1 MDRGSASESHWL
13 SEMEKSKGRRREKR
27 KMNQKNDNKKK
38 KARTCNKS
46 RLPDLKKMNVASVTK
61 QTNPECEVKENCSET
76 GFSKDERRKTMKR
89 CSNIFAQ
96 NTDVFQE
103 VRDKKQLVVRC
114 GKMAGSLHRI
124 KYDTGEKCIS
134 CKGKWYSP
142 SQFEAIGGKGR
153 HKKWKFSIYYWPSK
167 GFQQVQLLKL
177 IKSGVLPEFGHLRES
192 FRQVKQKDKSRANS
206 GQNMTRRNE
215 LVNALKGFPES
226 WKRLFAKTVSIPV
239 CGIKKNTLQ
248 RETIQPDSSS
258 DESESVA
265 ERVKMNRRES
275 VMSAETIS
283 KKTTEPVGSTA
294 SDNPLYSHP
303 VDASEP
309 GVSPVVDVEE
319 AVQTTD
325 DPAGAGQLSVNAS
338 PAEWQNTVASEET
351 RETRQLQLYELL
363 EKQFNTIN
371 NTLQSID
378 LSLKK
383 LVEKQSHDTL
393 PQNLSITPAVI
404 ENPQIHSLVKQ
415 E

>member
-1 MDRGSASESHWL
+1 MNLFMDRGSASESHWL
-13 SEMEKSKGRRREKR
+13 SEMEKSKGRQREKR
-27 KMNQKNDNKKK
+27 KMNQKNGNEKK
-38 KARTCNKS
+38 KARSNTS
-46 RLPDLKKMNVASVTK
+46 MLPDPKKMNVASVTK
-61 QTNPECEVKENCSET
+61 QTKPECEVKENCSET
-76 GFSKDERRKTMKR
+76 GFSKDERIKR
-89 CSNIFAQ
+89 MTKCSNIFAQ

-103 VRDKKQLVVRC
+103 VRDKKQLAVRC

-124 KYDTGEKCIS
+124 KYDTGEKCIL

-142 SQFEAIGGKGR
+142 TQFEAIGGKGS
-153 HKKWKFSIYYWPSK
+153 HKRWRFNIYYRPSK

-192 FRQVKQKDKSRANS
+192 FRQVTQKDKSRANS
-206 GQNMTRRNE
+206 LQNMTRRNE
-215 LVNALKGFPES
+215 LINALKGFPES

-239 CGIKKNTLQ
+239 CGIEKNTLQ
-248 RETIQPDSSS
+248 RETIQPDNSS

-275 VMSAETIS
+275 VTSAEPVS
-283 KKTTEPVGSTA
+283 KNTTEPVGSTA
-294 SDNPLYSHP
+294 SDKDP
-303 VDASEP
+303 VDSSEP
-309 GVSPVVDVEE
+309 GVSRVVEE

-325 DPAGAGQLSVNAS
+325 DPAGAGQLSVSAS
-338 PAEWQNTVASEET
+338 PAEWQNPVASEET

-393 PQNLSITPAVI
+393 PQSISITPAAL

>member
-1 MDRGSASESHWL
+1 MDQGSASESHWL
-13 SEMEKSKGRRREKR
+13 SEMEKSKGRQREKR
-27 KMNQKNDNKKK
+27 KVNQKNGNKKK
-38 KARTCNKS
+38 KARSNES
-46 RLPDLKKMNVASVTK
+46 RLPDLKKMNDASVTK
-61 QTNPECEVKENCSET
+61 QTKPECEVKENGSET
-76 GFSKDERRKTMKR
+76 GFSKDERRKRMKR
-89 CSNIFAQ
+89 CSNIFVQ

-114 GKMAGSLHRI
+114 GRMAGSLHRI
-124 KYDTGEKCIS
+124 KYDTGEKCIL

-142 SQFEAIGGKGR
+142 SEFEAIGGKGS
-153 HKKWKFSIYYWPSK
+153 HKKWKFSIYYRPSK

-177 IKSGVLPEFGHLRES
+177 IKNGVLPEFGHLRES
-192 FRQVKQKDKSRANS
+192 FRQGTQKDKRRANS
-206 GQNMTRRNE
+206 VQNLTRRNE
-215 LVNALKGFPES
+215 LINALKGFPES

-239 CGIKKNTLQ
+239 CGIEKNTLQ
-248 RETIQPDSSS
+248 REIIQPESSS

-275 VMSAETIS
+275 VMSAETVS

-294 SDNPLYSHP
+294 SDKDPPDSHP

-309 GVSPVVDVEE
+309 GVSPVVEE
-319 AVQTTD
+319 AVHTTD
-325 DPAGAGQLSVNAS
+325 DPGQLCASAS
-338 PAEWQNTVASEET
+338 PAEWQNPFASEET
-351 RETRQLQLYELL
+351 QQTRQLQLYELL

-393 PQNLSITPAVI
+393 PQYISITPAVI

>member
-13 SEMEKSKGRRREKR
+13 SEMEKSKGRQREKR
-27 KMNQKNDNKKK
+27 KMNQKNGNKKK
-38 KARTCNKS
+38 RARSNTS
-46 RLPDLKKMNVASVTK
+46 RLP
-61 QTNPECEVKENCSET
+61 
-76 GFSKDERRKTMKR
+76 
-89 CSNIFAQ
+89 
-96 NTDVFQE
+96 DVFQE

-114 GKMAGSLHRI
+114 GKMSGSLHRI

-142 SQFEAIGGKGR
+142 SQFEAIGGKGS
-153 HKKWKFSIYYWPSK
+153 HKRWRFNIYYRPSK

-192 FRQVKQKDKSRANS
+192 FRRVTQKDKSRAKS
-206 GQNMTRRNE
+206 VQNMTRKNE
-215 LVNALKGFPES
+215 LINALKGFPES

-248 RETIQPDSSS
+248 RKTIQPDISS

-265 ERVKMNRRES
+265 ERVKLNRRES
-275 VMSAETIS
+275 VMSAEPVS
-283 KKTTEPVGSTA
+283 KNTTDTVGSTA
-294 SDNPLYSHP
+294 SDKDPPDSHP

-309 GVSPVVDVEE
+309 GVSPVVEE
-319 AVQTTD
+319 AVQSTD
-325 DPAGAGQLSVNAS
+325 DPAGAGQLSVSAS
-338 PAEWQNTVASEET
+338 PADWQNPVASEET

-393 PQNLSITPAVI
+393 PQYISITPAVI